1 MRGVAWKT
9 EGLWIEFPS
18 RVCAKDEVYEQDIK
32 PITVPPWALIWAA
45 IIWVKMKNDAYL
57 AS

>member
-32 PITVPPWALIWAA
+32 PITVPPWALIW
-45 IIWVKMKNDAYL
+45 VKMKNDAYL
-57 AS
+57 VS